1 LLLTEVNNSTEHI
14 FERQPKII
22 LTRIILL
29 LILSLWIYGFLL
41 PTITS
46 IDNTISNILLSG
58 VYSKIC
64 HQQNAK
70 CITIGGT
77 SMLVCARCAGNY
89 FGAFTA
95 GLLSLLLIVP
105 SISRRV
111 LILSAIPL
119 GMDVL
124 FVFTGVYI
132 YSQGIAF
139 ATGLV
144 FGSGVYLFLLNEL
157 ENLFSKKPFQGNE

>member
-1 LLLTEVNNSTEHI
+1 
-14 FERQPKII
+14 
-22 LTRIILL
+22 
-29 LILSLWIYGFLL
+29 
-41 PTITS
+41 
-46 IDNTISNILLSG
+46 
-58 VYSKIC
+58 
-64 HQQNAK
+64 
-70 CITIGGT
+70 
-77 SMLVCARCAGNY
+77 MLVCSRCAGIY
-89 FGAFTA
+89 FGSFTA

-124 FVFTGVYI
+124 FVLTGVYT

-144 FGSGVYLFLLNEL
+144 FGGVVYLFLLNEL